1 MESEEHKQMQMDRR
15 IHSEAR
21 KFGTRSLARHMFTI
35 VLTALGLLIVLVDP
49 DVAEDYFRLF
59 ALAMYIYIVI
69 FAIRIIQINRRI
81 GKHTQGGMGLL
92 PLHIQAIAISYLVWG
107 FACHAWVVSRLGF
120 SDFFWYGLPPIVIG
134 DIIGIFA
141 LGVIWRFQE
150 LRRKVAGL

>member
-1 MESEEHKQMQMDRR
+1 MDPEEFKQMEMDRR

-35 VLTALGLLIVLVDP
+35 VLTVLGLLIVLVDP

-59 ALAMYIYIVI
+59 ALAMFVYIVI

-81 GKHTQGGMGLL
+81 GQHTKGGMGLL
-92 PLHIQAIAISYLVWG
+92 PLHIQAIVVSYLLWG
-107 FACHAWVVSRLGF
+107 FACHAWVASRLSVGE
-120 SDFFWYGLPPIVIG
+120 FFWYGLPPIVIG

-150 LRRKVAGL
+150 VRRKVAGL